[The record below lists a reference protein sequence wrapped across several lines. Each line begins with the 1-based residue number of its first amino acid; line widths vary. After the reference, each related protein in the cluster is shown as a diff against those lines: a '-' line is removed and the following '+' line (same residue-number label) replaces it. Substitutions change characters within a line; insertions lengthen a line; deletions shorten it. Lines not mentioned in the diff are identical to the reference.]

1 MGTPAPL
8 IDQLLSWR
16 FLKTVIVSWFN
27 DRCLSMGAAI
37 AYYAAFSLAPLLLL
51 VIAIAALAFGREAAQ
66 GAIVGQ
72 LGALIGP
79 EGEAALA
86 ALIENASRS
95 GSGGVIANIVGVG
108 ALLLAA
114 TGAVGEIQSSLNVIW
129 KASPSG
135 ESTIR
140 AFLRRKILS
149 YAFVVVMGF
158 LLMTSL
164 VVSAALAAAGD
175 HLAAFVPGLDVI
187 LQAVNFIVSLAVVT
201 AIFATLYKILPDT
214 PIAWRDVWLGAV
226 VAGLLFTI
234 GKILI
239 GAYIGSSAIAST
251 YGAAAALVIILLW
264 VYYTSQ
270 ILLFGAELAHGY
282 AECRLAKNLP
292 ATAGHTK

>member
-1 MGTPAPL
+1 MGTPALP
-8 IDQLLSWR
+8 IGQALSWS
-16 FLKTVIVSWFN
+16 FLKAVIASWFN

-51 VIAIAALAFGREAAQ
+51 VIAIAALVFGREAAQ

-79 EGEAALA
+79 EGAAALE

-95 GSGGVIANIVGVG
+95 GSGWLANIVGVG

-129 KASPSG
+129 KAAPSK
-135 ESTIR
+135 ESTLR
-140 AFLRRKILS
+140 AFLRRKLLS
-149 YAFVVVMGF
+149 YSFVVVMGF

-175 HLAAFVPGLDVI
+175 HLAAYVPSLDVI
-187 LQAVNFIVSLAVVT
+187 LQIVNFIVSLAVVT
-201 AIFATLYKILPDT
+201 AIFATVYKILPDA
-214 PIAWRDVWLGAV
+214 PIAWRDVWLGAGA
-226 VAGLLFTI
+226 AGLLFTV

-270 ILLFGAELAHGY
+270 ILLFGAELAHEH
-282 AECRLAKNLP
+282 AEGRPAKTSP
-292 ATAGHTK
+292 DRAGNTQ

>member
-1 MGTPAPL
+1 METPAPP
-8 IDQLLSWR
+8 INQLLSR
-16 FLKTVIVSWFN
+16 QFLKAVIAGWVN

-37 AYYAAFSLAPLLLL
+37 AYYAAFSLAPLLIL
-51 VIAIAALAFGREAAQ
+51 VIAIAALLFGREAAQ
-66 GAIVGQ
+66 GAIIGQ

-95 GSGGVIANIVGVG
+95 GSGGLVANIIGVG

-129 KASPSG
+129 KGAPSR
-135 ESTIR
+135 ESTVR

-149 YAFVVVMGF
+149 YSFVVVMGF

-164 VVSAALAAAGD
+164 VVSAALAAAGG
-175 HLAAFVPGLDVI
+175 HLAAYVPGLDVI
-187 LQAVNFIVSLAVVT
+187 LKIVNFIVSLAVVT
-201 AIFATLYKILPDT
+201 AIFATVYKILPDT

-226 VAGLLFTI
+226 VAGLLFTF

-270 ILLFGAELAHGY
+270 ILLFGAELAHEH
-282 AECRLAKNLP
+282 AERRLTKNTP
-292 ATAGHTK
+292 

>member
-1 MGTPAPL
+1 METPAHL
-8 IDQLLSWR
+8 INQLLSWQ
-16 FLKTVIVSWFN
+16 FLKTVMGSWFN

-37 AYYAAFSLAPLLLL
+37 AYYAAFSLAPLLIL
-51 VIAIAALAFGREAAQ
+51 VIAVAALAFGREAAQ

-86 ALIENASRS
+86 ALIENASRP
-95 GSGGVIANIVGVG
+95 GSGGLVANIIGVG

-129 KASPSG
+129 KTSPAK
-135 ESTIR
+135 ESTVR
-140 AFLRRKILS
+140 VFLRRKVLS
-149 YAFVVVMGF
+149 YSFVVVMGF

-175 HLAAFVPGLDVI
+175 HLAAYVPGLDVI
-187 LQAVNFIVSLAVVT
+187 LQIVNFIVSLAVVT
-201 AIFATLYKILPDT
+201 AIFATVYKILPDT
-214 PIAWRDVWLGAV
+214 PIAWRDVWLGAI
-226 VAGLLFTI
+226 VAGLLFTF

-270 ILLFGAELAHGY
+270 ILLFGAELAHGH
-282 AECRLAKNLP
+282 AARRLMKNTP
-292 ATAGHTK
+292 